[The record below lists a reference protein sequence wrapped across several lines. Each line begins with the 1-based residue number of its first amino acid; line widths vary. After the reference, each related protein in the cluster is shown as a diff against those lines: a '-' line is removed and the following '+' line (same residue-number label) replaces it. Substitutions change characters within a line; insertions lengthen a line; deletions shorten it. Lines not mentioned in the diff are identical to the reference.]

1 MHVQGTT
8 SDVNEPAGHVQ
19 TKPNFVINL
28 VSGESE
34 EERQPMIGRNYGED
48 WVDVNETL

>member
-8 SDVNEPAGHVQ
+8 FDVNEPAGYVQ
-19 TKPNFVINL
+19 TEPNSIINL

-34 EERQPMIGRNYGED
+34 EEERQPMTGRDYIKNL
-48 WVDVNETL
+48 VDE